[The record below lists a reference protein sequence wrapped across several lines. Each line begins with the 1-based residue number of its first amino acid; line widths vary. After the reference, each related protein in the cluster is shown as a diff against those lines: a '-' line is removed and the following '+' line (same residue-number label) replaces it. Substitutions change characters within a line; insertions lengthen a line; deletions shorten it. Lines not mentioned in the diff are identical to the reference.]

1 MTLRCRLQSSA
12 PGRVKHSSEREA
24 SLTLTGSCYMA
35 QIRSC
40 GSTSA
45 AQALVGRS
53 LAIGISQAVRDV
65 SRVEVFSGSKI
76 RGGKICDCGSEGCGL
91 WVSGDWRAAKLESW
105 REFCGGARGNAA
117 YRYRMM
123 YHEYHPATAFLLS
136 RDLHRYSTR
145 ILLVRSSTVFQDFV
159 PAGHVVG
166 SIVHHVTTRTTSIAY
181 FDVVITM
188 WDPP

>member
-1 MTLRCRLQSSA
+1 M
-12 PGRVKHSSEREA
+12 
-24 SLTLTGSCYMA
+24 TLTGSCYMA
-35 QIRSC
+35 QIRRC

-65 SRVEVFSGSKI
+65 SRVEVFSGSKF
-76 RGGKICDCGSEGCGL
+76 GVEKVCDCGSEGCGS

-123 YHEYHPATAFLLS
+123 YHEYHPATAFPLS
-136 RDLHRYSTR
+136 RDLHCYSTR
-145 ILLVRSSTVFQDFV
+145 ISWSGAVPFSKTLCLPFMSSARSSTLSRLAQR
-159 PAGHVVG
+159 A
-166 SIVHHVTTRTTSIAY
+166 SLTS
-181 FDVVITM
+181 TLS
-188 WDPP
+188 